1 MQPDRHVRQ
10 SRRRERGINRRILIA
25 SALGA
30 GAACAFGSAGWAAG
44 TASFKA
50 GAFKITALSDG
61 HLALPETMFAPGID
75 AAKRT
80 AALRAAGQSGPR
92 IQSPLNVT
100 LIEASTEKVL
110 IDVGSG
116 TRFMDTAGQ
125 LGDAL
130 ASGGI
135 DPETITKVIYTHA
148 HPDHLWG
155 TINDFDELS
164 FPNAQY
170 YISEKEWNFWMAKDV
185 LSTLPKDRQG
195 FAIGAQRNLKM
206 IKPRLTTIKPGRELI
221 AGVHV
226 LDTSGHTPG
235 HISIEVGGGKE
246 PFVILGDALTHPI
259 ISFRHPAWRPAIDQQ
274 PDQAVKTRQ
283 RLLDKLATDRNRI
296 IGYHLPAPGAGRVAR
311 KGGGFAF
318 APLG

>member
-1 MQPDRHVRQ
+1 MKSAGHVNPG
-10 SRRRERGINRRILIA
+10 RRRDGGINRRTLIA

-30 GAACAFGSAGWAAG
+30 SAAFAFGSAGWAAG
-44 TASFKA
+44 SASFKV
-50 GAFKITALSDG
+50 GAHKITAFSDG
-61 HLALPETMFAPGID
+61 HLALPETMFAPGVD

-80 AALRAAGQSGPR
+80 AALRAAGQAGPR

-100 LIEASTEKVL
+100 LIEAGTEKVL

-130 ASGGI
+130 EAGGI

-185 LSTLPKDRQG
+185 LSTLPKERHG
-195 FAIGAQRNLKM
+195 FAVGAQRNLKM
-206 IKPRLTTIKPGRELI
+206 IKSKLTMIKPGREVI
-221 AGVHV
+221 PGIHV
-226 LDTSGHTPG
+226 LDTAGHTPG
-235 HISIEVGGGKE
+235 HISIEVGAGKE
-246 PFVILGDALTHPI
+246 PFVVLGDALTHPI
-259 ISFRHPAWRPAIDQQ
+259 ISFRHPTWRPASDQL
-274 PDQAVKTRQ
+274 PDQAAKTRQ

-296 IGYHLPAPGAGRVAR
+296 IGYHLPAPGAGRVER
-311 KGGGFAF
+311 KGNAFAF
-318 APLG
+318 APLA